1 MVVDYNIETIILNGP
16 AGSIAINKKDKL
28 ARKLAM
34 LFENKCLGLKAKEA
48 ARKYGFSRPRF
59 YQVKEAFE
67 KGGSE
72 ALVEHKKGPH
82 RNYVRTDTVVNQI
95 IRMRFLD
102 PDASIAVIT
111 QKLKQSGFN
120 VSQRSVERTIT
131 EYGIQKKTPL
141 FKSKQESKES

>member
-59 YQVKEAFE
+59 YQVKQAFE

-72 ALVEHKKGPH
+72 ALVEQKRDHIEIMF
-82 RNYVRTDTVVNQI
+82 VQI
-95 IRMRFLD
+95 PLIR
-102 PDASIAVIT
+102 
-111 QKLKQSGFN
+111 
-120 VSQRSVERTIT
+120 
-131 EYGIQKKTPL
+131 L
-141 FKSKQESKES
+141 FACVF

>member
-1 MVVDYNIETIILNGP
+1 MNYNIESIILNGP
-16 AGSIAINKKDKL
+16 AGFIAINKKDKL

-34 LFENKCLGLKAKEA
+34 LFENKCLGLKVKEA

-59 YQVKEAFE
+59 YQVKNAFE

-72 ALVEHKKGPH
+72 ALVEHKKGSH
-82 RNYVRTDTVVNQI
+82 RNYVRTDRVVNQI
-95 IRMRFLD
+95 VRLRFLD

-111 QKLKQSGFN
+111 QKLKQAGLN

-141 FKSKQESKES
+141 LKSREGSKES